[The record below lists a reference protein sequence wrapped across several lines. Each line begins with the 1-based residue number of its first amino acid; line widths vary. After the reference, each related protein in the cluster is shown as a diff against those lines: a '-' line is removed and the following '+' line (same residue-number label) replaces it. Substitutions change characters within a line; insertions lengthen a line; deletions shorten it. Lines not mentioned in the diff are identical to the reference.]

1 MVHEE
6 KPISAERA
14 QEIFEILHRISIE
27 LHLPAGINKG
37 EASLACYRGTTSLES
52 IRDHIS
58 AIEGACRN
66 LSDPQASN
74 DYAIRR
80 LRNANRQISIL
91 IDRVSKDFTVLAT
104 LIAVAVDL
112 EYTAITTPQFLES
125 LRKKKVRYDP
135 KKKR

>member
-6 KPISAERA
+6 KPIDAKSA
-14 QEIFEILHRISIE
+14 QEIFEILHRVSAQ
-27 LHLPAGINKG
+27 LHLKAGITRG

-58 AIEGACRN
+58 AIEGSCRN
-66 LSDPQASN
+66 LSDEKASN
-74 DYAIRR
+74 ADAIRR
-80 LRNANRQISIL
+80 LRNANRQASIL
-91 IDRVSKDFTVLAT
+91 LDRVSQDFTVLAT

-112 EYTAITTPQFLES
+112 DNNTFTTPDFLES